1 MLTVSFLRE
10 FFLKSCHQQSSQSSL
25 SAYASVLQ
33 GDTLSK
39 QSNLLIPPV
48 FISRKNPARTKP
60 RQTARNSKHC
70 PCWGKYGH
78 RLMNQKKPPLT
89 QSGHWKTNVY
99 SKPARAQQLILQPQ
113 GSLPEEGCADLDCSC
128 DLSCLCS
135 RATWWA
141 EQAAPAR
148 HESCRVN
155 PGGNQHISSLA
166 WLPWSTSHAAAGDQQ
181 SLSTS

>member
-78 RLMNQKKPPLT
+78 RLMNQKKNTSNTVRTLKNKCVFQASPGSAANPAATGVPTWGGMCWSWLLVWPFLPVL
-89 QSGHWKTNVY
+89 QSHMVSRTSCSSTAWK
-99 SKPARAQQLILQPQ
+99 LQ
-113 GSLPEEGCADLDCSC
+113 G
-128 DLSCLCS
+128 
-135 RATWWA
+135 
-141 EQAAPAR
+141 
-148 HESCRVN
+148 
-155 PGGNQHISSLA
+155 
-166 WLPWSTSHAAAGDQQ
+166 
-181 SLSTS
+181 